1 MSNTEPRKRKRNFA
15 MLNREVIK
23 PGYCVSC
30 GGCEAVCPVYVISI
44 EQLKPKL
51 VGACISCGACVDI
64 CLRFKQKVEQPKYP
78 ADEIGP
84 ILEVYTGKTKD
95 GDIHS
100 RSQNGGIVTT
110 LLLTAMKKGKIDS
123 ALVTGHG
130 NDLLSPVPM
139 LALSEFDIRKSSKS
153 KYTLNPV
160 LIKLPSI
167 KLSNKKKVAT
177 VGLPCHNETLTNMMD
192 MKNLGADFRVKYKIG
207 LFCMSCYE
215 PVAFRDIISKSLGIS
230 APDLT
235 KTDCARGKFFFE
247 HPDGRIDIKIK
258 ECGGAKAEGC
268 KYCQD
273 FAAEFADLSIGN
285 IGVDDDSNI
294 ILIRT
299 EAGKELFEFAL
310 KDNLLDVKK
319 IDEGKWE
326 ETLAPAVKLSSL
338 KRKIAKA
345 LAPIESA

>member
-51 VGACISCGACVDI
+51 VGGCISCGACVDI
-64 CLRFKQKVEQPKYP
+64 CLRFKQKVEHPTYSV
-78 ADEIGP
+78 DDIGP

-95 GDIHS
+95 EEIHS

-123 ALVTGHG
+123 SLVTAHG
-130 NDLLSPVPM
+130 SDLLSPVPV
-139 LALSEFDIRKSSKS
+139 LALSEFDIQKSSKS

-167 KLSNKKKVAT
+167 KLSNKKKVAA
-177 VGLPCHNETLTNMMD
+177 VGLPCHNETLTNIMD

-207 LFCMSCYE
+207 LFCMSCYD
-215 PVAFRDIISKSLGIS
+215 PASFRDIISNNLGLS
-230 APDLT
+230 TSNLT

-247 HPDGRIDIKIK
+247 HPDGTTDIKIK

-273 FAAEFADLSIGN
+273 FAAEFADISIGN
-285 IGVDDDSNI
+285 VGVADDCNI

-299 EAGKELFEFAL
+299 KAGKELFELAL

-319 IDEGKWE
+319 IDKNNWE
-326 ETLAPAVKLSSL
+326 ETLAPAVKLSSI
-338 KRKIAKA
+338 KRKGAKA

>member
-51 VGACISCGACVDI
+51 VGGCISCGACVDI
-64 CLRFKQKVEQPKYP
+64 CLRFKQKVEQPTYP
-78 ADEIGP
+78 ADELGP

-95 GDIHS
+95 KDIHS

-123 ALVTGHG
+123 ALVTTHG
-130 NDLLSPVPM
+130 SDLLSPVPI

-167 KLSNKKKVAT
+167 KLSDKKKVAV
-177 VGLPCHNETLTNMMD
+177 VGLPCHNETLTNIVS

-207 LFCMSCYE
+207 LFCMSSYE
-215 PVAFRDIISKSLGIS
+215 PDGFRDIISKSLGLS
-230 APDLT
+230 TPDLT

-247 HPDGRIDIKIK
+247 HPDGTTDIKIK
-258 ECGGAKAEGC
+258 ECSGAKAEGC

-273 FAAEFADLSIGN
+273 FAAEFADISIGN
-285 IGVDDDSNI
+285 IGVADDCNI

-299 EAGKELFEFAL
+299 KAGKELFEFAL

-319 IDEGKWE
+319 IDESKWE

-345 LAPIESA
+345 LDPIESA